1 MQAKLTKKEFIEWLK
16 TSEGKQFNIDLW
28 YAFQCFDYANAGWKT
43 LFGLLLKG
51 VGAKDIPFANNF
63 DGLATVYQN
72 TPDFLAQPGDMVV
85 FGSNYGAGYGHVAWV
100 IEATLDYIIVY
111 EQNWLGGGWT
121 DGIEQPGWGWEK
133 LQDDNMLMISLC
145 GLSVRILKVRQR
157 HDQFN
162 LLHKHLKR
170 NS

>member
-28 YAFQCFDYANAGWKT
+28 YAFQCFDYANAGWKA

-111 EQNWLGGGWT
+111 
-121 DGIEQPGWGWEK
+121 
-133 LQDDNMLMISLC
+133 
-145 GLSVRILKVRQR
+145 
-157 HDQFN
+157 
-162 LLHKHLKR
+162 
-170 NS
+170 

>member
-1 MQAKLTKKEFIEWLK
+1 MESFVWI
-16 TSEGKQFNIDLW
+16 TSK
-28 YAFQCFDYANAGWKT
+28 
-43 LFGLLLKG
+43 GL
-51 VGAKDIPFANNF
+51 GAKDIPFANNF

-133 LQDDNMLMISLC
+133 VTRRQHAYDFPMWFIRPNFKSETAPRSVQSPTQAPKKKQ
-145 GLSVRILKVRQR
+145 LSHNLKQ
-157 HDQFN
+157 
-162 LLHKHLKR
+162 
-170 NS
+170 

>member
-1 MQAKLTKKEFIEWLK
+1 
-16 TSEGKQFNIDLW
+16 
-28 YAFQCFDYANAGWKT
+28 
-43 LFGLLLKG
+43 
-51 VGAKDIPFANNF
+51 
-63 DGLATVYQN
+63 
-72 TPDFLAQPGDMVV
+72 MVV